1 MKHKIV
7 LASQS
12 PRRQQLLADM
22 GIPFTVKTLDTN
34 ENYPDT
40 LEAHAVAQ
48 YLAEKKADSYVS
60 SLHDDEVVITA
71 DTTVV
76 VNDLILGKPEN
87 AEEASA
93 MLQQLSGKMHEVITG
108 VCVCTKQSRISFDD
122 ITKVWFRDLDPDE
135 VEHYIQTYRP
145 FDKAGSYAIQ
155 EWIGMIGIEKIQGSY
170 FNVVGLP
177 AEKLYKTLKA
187 MKIL

>member
-1 MKHKIV
+1 MQRKII

-34 ENYPDT
+34 ETYPDT
-40 LEAHAVAQ
+40 LEAPAVAR

-60 SLHDDEVVITA
+60 SLYEDEVLITA

-76 VNDLILGKPEN
+76 VDDLILGKPGN
-87 AEEASA
+87 AEEAST
-93 MLQQLSGKMHEVITG
+93 MLHQLSGKKHEVITG
-108 VCVCTKQSRISFDD
+108 VCVCTKQARHAFDD
-122 ITKVWFRDLDPDE
+122 TTKVWFRKLDPAE
-135 VEHYIQTYRP
+135 IEYYIQKYSP

-187 MKIL
+187 MKVL